1 MQAANQMEA
10 ISHTPF
16 QVGEWY
22 VDPESGRLLGE
33 NSQVKLE
40 PKVMKVLVCLA
51 QNPGKVI
58 SREQLEES
66 VWTGTVVG
74 YDAVSGSIIKLRKAL
89 GDNSKNPRYIETVS
103 KMGYRLIATVSQE
116 AIEPQILSNRSHTE
130 IRQQPQWK
138 APAILLTAIVVVGW
152 LGWYLLAS
160 APSTAGR
167 PELIVDKL
175 ELGAI
180 DVASFTPPSIV
191 VLPFKNISD
200 DPRQEYFSDGLTD
213 DIITDLS
220 KIGSLRVIARQSAY
234 VYKNRQ
240 FTIDDVARELNVQ
253 YIVEGSVR
261 KAGDKLRVNVQL
273 TNVEKGHHVWAERF
287 DSDLVNVFDIQD
299 EITQRVIDAMTI
311 TLSDIETKSVSYRMT
326 NNFEAYDY
334 FLRGQRH
341 VSGRSKEDYVL
352 AMDAYRRA
360 IQLDPDYAR
369 AYGAMAVALSFAYRD
384 RWTDLSLG
392 EARQRALELAN
403 KALEL
408 DQSSPQVYWS
418 LGFVHLFR
426 KEFNQAEAAAQQSV
440 SLSPNYADAYGL
452 LAFISNWRGKGN
464 AAARYIKKATTL
476 NPYHTFD
483 YPWNLGFAYY
493 TLGQYS
499 DAVEQLN
506 LALERNENVFYPRLF
521 LIASYVKLGRI
532 EDATWEVEQVIVT
545 RPDTTIAKIGNV
557 IPYEHQHH
565 KEAFLEDL
573 RKAGLQEK

>member
-1 MQAANQMEA
+1 MQTANQMES

-16 QVGEWY
+16 KVGEWY
-22 VDPESGRLLGE
+22 VDPESGRLLAE
-33 NSQVKLE
+33 NKQVKLE

-74 YDAVSGSIIKLRKAL
+74 YDAVSGSVIKLRKAL

-103 KMGYRLIATVSQE
+103 KMGYRLIATVSQK
-116 AIEPQILSNRSHTE
+116 AIAPKILSNNPQTE
-130 IRQQPQWK
+130 IRQQPQWQ
-138 APAILLTAIVVVGW
+138 ALVILIAVIMMVSG

-160 APSTAGR
+160 DPGTASR
-167 PELIVDKL
+167 PELIVDKV
-175 ELGAI
+175 EPGAI
-180 DVASFTPPSIV
+180 DVAPLKSASVV

-220 KIGSLRVIARQSAY
+220 KISSLRVIARQSAY
-234 VYKNRQ
+234 IYKDRQ
-240 FTIDDVARELNVQ
+240 FTINDVARELDVQ

-261 KAGDKLRVNVQL
+261 KSGNKLRVNVQL
-273 TNVEKGHHVWAERF
+273 TNVAKGHHVWAERF
-287 DSDLVNVFDIQD
+287 DSDLVSVFDIQD
-299 EITQRVIDAMTI
+299 EITHRVIDAMTI

-341 VSGRSKEDYVL
+341 VSGRSKEDHEL

-360 IQLDPDYAR
+360 IQIDPGYAR

-392 EARQRALELAN
+392 EARDRALDLAK

-440 SLSPNYADAYGL
+440 NLSPNYADAYGL
-452 LAFISNWRGKGN
+452 LAFISNWRGKGE
-464 AAARYIKKATTL
+464 AAARYIKKATAL

-499 DAVEQLN
+499 EAVEQLN

-521 LIASYVKLGRI
+521 LIACYVRLGRMD
-532 EDATWEVEQVIVT
+532 DAAWEVEQIIVT
-545 RPDTTIAKIGNV
+545 RPDTTISKIDNV

-565 KEAFLEDL
+565 KNAFLEDL
-573 RKAGLQEK
+573 RKAGLQDK